1 MLKPLEEIWKIENI
15 DDFIMAK
22 NDYIGEK
29 CKYGDDIDRLNEYER
44 VFFVTQQ
51 LEMEVN
57 NGGFSQFFY
66 NTSGDFSHELVH
78 AFTEIGAN
86 KTVVIC
92 KKALDAFPQT
102 FPVDRYERQEMLDE
116 LESDEIEEIL
126 DECDDEFYEYE
137 DDLTNLNYEY
147 IRKNKQFFM

>member
-15 DDFIMAK
+15 DDFIMAM